1 MQDSCTCPHGSC
13 LIPGWRIIV
22 HTPWRGKRHATASS
36 FFFFASYIT
45 VFPHVLTVVVHG
57 LYLHL
62 FPPAVPRDQYPLWS
76 ALTAAFSLQF
86 VQLTNINP
94 LHSTHFFF
102 FTSLRISSSLSHLR
116 KNLCAENPPAIC
128 AKGLIKLLSISAY
141 FASLYVSSF

>member
-1 MQDSCTCPHGSC
+1 MP
-13 LIPGWRIIV
+13 LP
-22 HTPWRGKRHATASS
+22 AA

-102 FTSLRISSSLSHLR
+102 FHQPENFFLSFTSEEEFV
-116 KNLCAENPPAIC
+116 C
-128 AKGLIKLLSISAY
+128 
-141 FASLYVSSF
+141 